1 MRKHRL
7 AGALVVLLAGLA
19 SAAAYG
25 QDGNPVFQPGWSRSG
40 PIFNTLTK
48 DSART
53 CQRACLDN
61 SHCRAWVY
69 STNDNAQNCRLMSQD
84 PPPPP
89 TQDACCVTGAMSD

>member
-7 AGALVVLLAGLA
+7 VGTSVLLLAGLA
-19 SAAAYG
+19 CTAAYG
-25 QDGNPVFQPGWSRSG
+25 QNGNPVFQQGWSRSG
-40 PIFNTLTK
+40 PFFNTLTK

-61 SHCRAWVY
+61 GHCRAWVY
-69 STNDNAQNCRLMSQD
+69 STNAGDRNCGLISQD

-89 TQDACCVTGAMSD
+89 TQDACCVTGVMSE